1 MRFLSDEPV
10 QVENLS
16 GYGYGRVWAT
26 AKIHNPVDVLGGPM
40 TRGEVGFVADAS
52 KAPRIGDTLYITV
65 TDEVQA

>member
-16 GYGYGRVWAT
+16 GYGYGRVWVT
-26 AKIHNPVDVLGGPM
+26 AKIHIGPPRTSTGL